1 MFNKYWREYPIGL
14 QVLLLMLMFFTMFS
28 AALVFSNLLTP
39 MITGVPATE
48 ILALSADSP
57 ANTAEAFKLFQLIS
71 NLTMFGGTAF
81 LYAYASNP
89 KPAKYLGFRKVGNPL
104 LVVIALVMALAFM
117 PIVLQLGQWIS
128 ELNFSSSATASH
140 ERTTVVMKKLM
151 ENSSVGSL
159 LFTLLVLAV
168 TPAFAEELFFRGIVM
183 RFFHKRTQNLAFAVF
198 MSAGLFALFH
208 FSVYNLLPIFIMGMI
223 LGYVYYYTGSI
234 WVSIMVHFVNNGLQ
248 IVVTHLAN
256 VGVIP
261 ASVAEEDSFAWYILV
276 VATGVAIAFFVLLK
290 KKATPL
296 PPGWSSDFTV
306 QELEQKLKDLND
318 RQ

>member
-14 QVLLLMLMFFTMFS
+14 QVLLLILMTFTMFS

-39 MITGVPATE
+39 MLTGVPATE
-48 ILALSADSP
+48 ILALSADSSEKT
-57 ANTAEAFKLFQLIS
+57 ANAFKLFQLIS
-71 NLTMFGGTAF
+71 NLTMFGGTAL
-81 LYAYASNP
+81 LYAYVSNP
-89 KPAKYLGFRKVGNPL
+89 NPAKYLGFRKVQNPL
-104 LVVIALVMALAFM
+104 LVVIALIMALAAM
-117 PIVLQLGQWIS
+117 PLVLQIGQWIS
-128 ELNFSSSATASH
+128 ELNFSTSATASY
-140 ERTTVVMKKLM
+140 ERNTLIMKKLM
-151 ENSSVGSL
+151 ENTSIGSL

-168 TPAFAEELFFRGIVM
+168 TPAFAEEMFFRGIVM
-183 RFFHKRTQNLAFAVF
+183 RFFHKRTKNLAFAIL

-208 FSVYNLLPIFIMGMI
+208 FQVYNLLSIFIMGMI

-234 WVSIMVHFVNNGLQ
+234 WVSVIVHFVNNGLQ
-248 IVVTHLAN
+248 IVITHLAN
-256 VGVIP
+256 VGVLP

-276 VATGVAIAFFVLLK
+276 VATAVAVLFFVLLK

-306 QELEQKLKDLND
+306 EELEQKLKDLNN